1 MDGLHQRDDRGNR
14 IRPEIEINHSSFFYN
29 FVCLMNG
36 RDINAGN
43 LSQLPDGRLPG
54 KPLFFAGPDGGGN
67 FRDNFLAFAD
77 DKSIKKVNQG
87 RRIKTA
93 GASRN
98 DQRITFTAV
107 NSPERHAAQIQH
119 G

>member
-1 MDGLHQRDDRGNR
+1 MD
-14 IRPEIEINHSSFFYN
+14 S
-29 FVCLMNG
+29 

-43 LSQLPDGRLPG
+43 LSQLPDGLLPG

-87 RRIKTA
+87 RRIKAA
-93 GASRN
+93 GTSRN
-98 DQRITFTAV
+98 YQRITVTAL
-107 NSPERHAAQIQH
+107 NPPERHAAQIQH